1 MKSALLAN
9 LGFVLQIAGIFIL
22 IPIVVSLILGETAAT
37 VGLFIAASTFLAL
50 GFFLNAL
57 CERKE
62 LSFKQSCTLMVIVFL
77 VLSLVGSLPY
87 LYIGIPSGPLPQ
99 RITDSIFESTS
110 GFTTTGF
117 TVLEDVSILPQSMI
131 LYRGITQFVGGIGIV
146 LLMLAFFY
154 PEIKLKELSRT
165 LGFNGKNQKIKKTF
179 FLILTIYCSYTI
191 IAIVSGYLFGYH
203 DLIQLAS
210 FIFAALG
217 TGGVSPVND
226 VGPAFTTAPLNVI
239 IPISMVLGATNFAL
253 VAQLFNK
260 KFKEFL
266 KSEFSFFIGVAVVS
280 IIGVTTFFGL
290 SAYDATFQILSTM
303 STTGYSYLDVS
314 SFADNLKI
322 YLISLMF
329 IGGASLSTAGGV
341 KIYRIIVLL
350 KSVKKA
356 IVDTISQK
364 DTKLSALGKDYD
376 DPMIIQTGIFVFLT
390 LGLIF
395 VASFIVTTY
404 GYHPVDAVFETTSA
418 MATTGL
424 SVGIV
429 TPTLALPLKWLF
441 MFLMLVGRVEIITF
455 LVMFSRTKE
464 PHPNHNSNH
473 GKKSRRN
480 ILSRKSKPK
489 IAGEPA
495 KEPEVSEPVET
506 PTEPAQEQESEP
518 KPIEQADEPESE
530 PIEPSTQSEETPT
543 EPPAEAPTE
552 TRAEAEPHLP

>member
-1 MKSALLAN
+1 L
-9 LGFVLQIAGIFIL
+9 
-22 IPIVVSLILGETAAT
+22 
-37 VGLFIAASTFLAL
+37 
-50 GFFLNAL
+50 
-57 CERKE
+57 
-62 LSFKQSCTLMVIVFL
+62 
-77 VLSLVGSLPY
+77 
-87 LYIGIPSGPLPQ
+87 
-99 RITDSIFESTS
+99 
-110 GFTTTGF
+110 
-117 TVLEDVSILPQSMI
+117 
-131 LYRGITQFVGGIGIV
+131 
-146 LLMLAFFY
+146 
-154 PEIKLKELSRT
+154 
-165 LGFNGKNQKIKKTF
+165 
-179 FLILTIYCSYTI
+179 
-191 IAIVSGYLFGYH
+191 
-203 DLIQLAS
+203 
-210 FIFAALG
+210 
-217 TGGVSPVND
+217 
-226 VGPAFTTAPLNVI
+226 
-239 IPISMVLGATNFAL
+239 
-253 VAQLFNK
+253 QLFNK
-260 KFKEFL
+260 KFKEFF

-280 IIGVTTFFGL
+280 IIGITTFFGL

-395 VASFIVTTY
+395 AASFIVTTY

-464 PHPNHNSNH
+464 PHHNHNSNH
-473 GKKSRRN
+473 SKKSRRN
-480 ILSRKSKPK
+480 ILSRKPKAKP
-489 IAGEPA
+489 AEEELA
-495 KEPEVSEPVET
+495 KEPEVSELAES
-506 PTEPAQEQESEP
+506 PTEPQQEPE
-518 KPIEQADEPESE
+518 PIEQAEEPETK
-530 PIEPSTQSEETPT
+530 PAVEPSAQSEETPT
-543 EPPAEAPTE
+543 EPASEAPTE
-552 TRAEAEPHLP
+552 TQAEPEPNLP